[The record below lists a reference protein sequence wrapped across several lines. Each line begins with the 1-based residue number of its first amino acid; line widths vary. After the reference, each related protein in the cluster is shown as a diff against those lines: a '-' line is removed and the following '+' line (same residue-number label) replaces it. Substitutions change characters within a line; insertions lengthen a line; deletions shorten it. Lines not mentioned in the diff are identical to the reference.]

1 MKNALSY
8 QILNIFI
15 NADIFTSFL
24 YLFLIFYSV
33 WTWAIVVDKFIKFH
47 LLQIRTEKFDK
58 IFWSGII
65 LEDIYKQV
73 KNNQSYPSAF
83 IFSAVMQEWEET
95 NVLEIV
101 QTKDNIKK
109 ESLKTR
115 LAIILDNAFLKSV
128 TKLKTGMT
136 FLDIVTKTATIIGFL
151 ITSWNFINVFN
162 SIAIAQDTSLII
174 IAPQI
179 ASALLGLVLSLIVS
193 FIAIMFH
200 TYYQNKIYVFEDKMS
215 VFCNDILTIL
225 SKELDQSI

>member
-101 QTKDNIKK
+101 QTKDNLKK
-109 ESLKTR
+109 ESLKNR
-115 LAIILDNAFLKSV
+115 LSIILDNAFLKSI
-128 TKLKTGMT
+128 TKLKSGMN
-136 FLDIVTKTATIIGFL
+136 FLDIVAKTATIIGFL
-151 ITSWNFINVFN
+151 ITAWNFINVFN
-162 SIAIAQDTSLII
+162 SISIAQDTSLII

-179 ASALLGLVLSLIVS
+179 ASALLGLVLSLIIS
-193 FIAIMFH
+193 FVAIIFY
-200 TYYQNKIYVFEDKMS
+200 TFYQNKIYIFEDKMS